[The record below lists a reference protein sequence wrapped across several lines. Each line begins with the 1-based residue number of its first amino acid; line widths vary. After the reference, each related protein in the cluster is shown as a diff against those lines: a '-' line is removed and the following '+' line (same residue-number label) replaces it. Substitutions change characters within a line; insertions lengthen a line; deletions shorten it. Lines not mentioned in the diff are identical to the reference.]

1 MRESVAQPASA
12 GHPAEMGVIGVR
24 PAQLAALADQL
35 RLRPDHHL
43 LAVAGGQSAISV
55 FPQAEDVASLLAPAC
70 TSVLGFDTE
79 ARFDASILAVCAN
92 AWWLDQLAALS
103 DWMVQATG
111 MAPQQVQ
118 ALLCANLADVASMVR
133 LHPGCSPREL
143 ARSVGSPGT
152 YTALGLDH
160 LQQQQAHRVW
170 ENSLAQVLD
179 RLRDSAA

>member
-1 MRESVAQPASA
+1 M
-12 GHPAEMGVIGVR
+12 
-24 PAQLAALADQL
+24 
-35 RLRPDHHL
+35 
-43 LAVAGGQSAISV
+43 